1 MHGSRSFRAIQV
13 IPCNSGAGGLMSPV
27 QVAILIR
34 TLATPK
40 KESPMKTCIMI
51 LLIVAAAPVAMAS
64 PCMPLPDF
72 DLSIAMFRD
81 SADHSYPLSLMIVPD
96 GSGEPL
102 AEAQRPDGTV
112 VNGQIIVYLLDGWAR
127 GREDMPPAEILLESP
142 GGILAFCTDG
152 NMAGQATD
160 SEGYTYF
167 SAPLYGGGWSQNDL
181 RVYVCNTPL
190 SSAYLP
196 LWINS
201 PDIDGDLEVN
211 LSDVQLFA
219 VDFYGAYA
227 YRSDLFYD
235 GVINLSDL
243 SRLAQH
249 LEADCN

>member
-1 MHGSRSFRAIQV
+1 
-13 IPCNSGAGGLMSPV
+13 
-27 QVAILIR
+27 
-34 TLATPK
+34 
-40 KESPMKTCIMI
+40 
-51 LLIVAAAPVAMAS
+51 
-64 PCMPLPDF
+64 
-72 DLSIAMFRD
+72 
-81 SADHSYPLSLMIVPD
+81 
-96 GSGEPL
+96 
-102 AEAQRPDGTV
+102 
-112 VNGQIIVYLLDGWAR
+112 
-127 GREDMPPAEILLESP
+127 
-142 GGILAFCTDG
+142 
-152 NMAGQATD
+152 MAGQATD

-167 SAPLYGGGWSQNDL
+167 SAPLYGGGWVQDDL

-190 SSAYLP
+190 AMPELP

-243 SRLAQH
+243 NRLAQH

>member
-1 MHGSRSFRAIQV
+1 MK
-13 IPCNSGAGGLMSPV
+13 L
-27 QVAILIR
+27 ILVLLLVLSLPA
-34 TLATPK
+34 LAYGQ
-40 KESPMKTCIMI
+40 
-51 LLIVAAAPVAMAS
+51 
-64 PCMPLPDF
+64 CMPLPDF
-72 DLSIAMFRD
+72 DLSIAQFRD
-81 SADHSYPLSLMIVPD
+81 SSSHVYPLSLMMVPN

-102 AEAQRPDGTV
+102 DEATLPDGRKI
-112 VNGQIIVYLLDGWAR
+112 NGQIVVWLLDGVGR
-127 GREDMPPAEILLESP
+127 GRADMPPAEILLESP
-142 GGILAFCTDG
+142 GSILAFCTDG

-219 VDFYGAYA
+219 EDFFGAYA
-227 YRSDLFYD
+227 YRSDLSYD